1 MSRASAREKYG
12 LPPLNITKPAP
23 AAPPAGAV
31 WNGIRRLWMVDGVA
45 CDPQPPAPLRSGTV
59 GVLPS
64 VKVEV

>member
-1 MSRASAREKYG
+1 MSKHTREKFVSPSAQPAKPVEV
-12 LPPLNITKPAP
+12 PPG
-23 AAPPAGAV
+23 AA

-45 CDPQPPAPLRSGTV
+45 CDPQPAAPLRSGTV